1 MTAASPDRILL
12 ETLIRIVDD
21 DAEVRE
27 ALSFMLSCKGW
38 RTAAWGS
45 ADAFLR
51 DYASSPAGCLLL
63 DIRMPGMSG
72 LELQTRMKELSFTLP
87 IIFVTGHGDVRTA
100 VRTLK
105 SGAFDFLEKPVDP
118 QALDGAIRAACEISL
133 AQAGGRLEPDAIRA
147 IVAEMSPRE
156 REISAL
162 LAHGFENGDIAERL
176 CLAPP
181 ARCRGT
187 ATTSTTSCACTT
199 SGSSWRSCRAS
210 TSAPDPSDFP

>member
-1 MTAASPDRILL
+1 MTAASPDRIQL

-87 IIFVTGHGDVRTA
+87 IIFVTGHGDGRTGA
-100 VRTLK
+100 RIAPSSACGSTGFSRK
-105 SGAFDFLEKPVDP
+105 S
-118 QALDGAIRAACEISL
+118 
-133 AQAGGRLEPDAIRA
+133 
-147 IVAEMSPRE
+147 
-156 REISAL
+156 
-162 LAHGFENGDIAERL
+162 
-176 CLAPP
+176 
-181 ARCRGT
+181 
-187 ATTSTTSCACTT
+187 
-199 SGSSWRSCRAS
+199 
-210 TSAPDPSDFP
+210 SAPR

>member
-1 MTAASPDRILL
+1 MTDADNLPQGGLVRL
-12 ETLIRIVDD
+12 VDD
-21 DAEVRE
+21 DAEQ
-27 ALSFMLSCKGW
+27 LKSL
-38 RTAAWGS
+38 
-45 ADAFLR
+45 AFLLR
-51 DYASSPAGCLLL
+51 MAGFEVMAYQSAQALLEMDDPRRPGCLVL

-176 CLAPP
+176 SLAPRTVQGHRNNIYHKLRVHNLRQFM
-181 ARCRGT
+181 ALMQGVDLG
-187 ATTSTTSCACTT
+187 A
-199 SGSSWRSCRAS
+199 
-210 TSAPDPSDFP
+210 